1 MCIALNADVLAGTAV
16 AAADTGSVSTAAG
29 SDITTGDGNVG
40 SMVITLSI
48 AICAAADTGTTTVAA
63 CQQLA
68 PVGEHDARYCGP
80 SPFIS
85 IAPDLAS
92 EVLTSMFTSC
102 RVTLVV

>member
-16 AAADTGSVSTAAG
+16 AAADTGAVSTAAG

-48 AICAAADTGTTTVAA
+48 VICAAADTGTTTVAA

-68 PVGEHDARYCGP
+68 GSVRLGTGLW
-80 SPFIS
+80 
-85 IAPDLAS
+85 LAIIVHI
-92 EVLTSMFTSC
+92 VLDGQGAGAVYVCFFNTG
-102 RVTLVV
+102 VV